1 MNLKLESKKAAMC
14 LLEYCYT
21 DRINI
26 FKEASTIDEALK
38 IAVDLID
45 FALSYNLDELL
56 AYLLRLLLTRLV
68 RVETAAEIIKRLS
81 PNEGSKGCI

>member
-1 MNLKLESKKAAMC
+1 MNLRLESKKAAMC

-26 FKEASTIDEALK
+26 FKEASTVDEALK
-38 IAVDLID
+38 ITVDLID

-56 AYLLRLLLTRLV
+56 AYLLRLLLTRLI
-68 RVETAAEIIKRLS
+68 RVETAAEIIKRLG
-81 PNEGSKGCI
+81 PNEGSKFCI